1 MILSNVLLWVILLA
15 LILINFAL
23 IRQVGV
29 LYERVAPTGALAINN
44 KIKVGQQSPE
54 FTLQT
59 LSGELVRIGGQDT
72 DGRSQLLFFVSP
84 DCPVCKTLL
93 PALVSAARAESDWLY
108 VMLASD
114 GSEQDH
120 QAYIEKHK
128 LEQFPYINSEVLGRS
143 YGISKLPYAVI
154 IDEQGKIAS
163 MGIVNSR
170 EHLDSLFESKE
181 QNIVS
186 IQDYFSKT
194 KSIASAEVQQK

>member
-186 IQDYFSKT
+186 IQDYFNKT
-194 KSIASAEVQQK
+194 ESITSAEVQQK